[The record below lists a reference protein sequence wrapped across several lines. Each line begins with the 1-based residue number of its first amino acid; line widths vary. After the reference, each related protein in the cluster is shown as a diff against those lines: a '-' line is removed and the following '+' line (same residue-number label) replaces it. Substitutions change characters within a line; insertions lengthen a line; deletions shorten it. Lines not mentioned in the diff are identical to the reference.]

1 MEGKKMT
8 LEERAERKVAAA
20 YEVTR
25 EDSQDKHFL
34 DFQLAGLKEY
44 WEREAIVHY
53 YAETS
58 NKTMRRKLE
67 AMLDD
72 IDDEYSRTG
81 EDKERIAELKR
92 RHPNYFM

>member
-1 MEGKKMT
+1 MT

-25 EDSQDKHFL
+25 QDSQDKHFL
-34 DFQLAGLKEY
+34 DFQLEALEEW
-44 WEREAIVHY
+44 WERESIVHY
-53 YAETS
+53 YAQTS
-58 NKTMRRKLE
+58 KPTMRRKLE

-81 EDKERIAELKR
+81 EDKERIAEHKR
-92 RHPNYFM
+92 RHPEFYR

>member
-25 EDSQDKHFL
+25 PYSQDEHFL
-34 DFQLAGLKEY
+34 DFYLEGVKE
-44 WEREAIVHY
+44 WWQREAMIHY

-67 AMLDD
+67 AMLDE